1 MVLVRSLRL
10 DETRLLPRWPHRQ
23 GLVLTLSTSLAID
36 PSALSPSER
45 LPFILNSCRTIAVVG
60 LSPHPHR
67 ASFDVARYMQAA
79 GYRIIPINPNV
90 AADGGEVLGEK
101 AYASLLQ
108 AARHEK
114 IDLVNCFR
122 NSIDIPPVVDEA
134 IAIGAKAVWMQLGI
148 SNAAAA
154 AKAEVHGLLV
164 VQDQCIKI
172 DHRVLLSRGLVTSLL
187 ATSAA
192 AG

>member
-1 MVLVRSLRL
+1 M
-10 DETRLLPRWPHRQ
+10 
-23 GLVLTLSTSLAID
+23 TLSTSLAID
-36 PSALSPSER
+36 PSALNPPER
-45 LPFILNSCRTIAVVG
+45 LPFILNTCRTIAVVG

-79 GYRIIPINPNV
+79 GYRIIPVNPNV

-101 AYASLLQ
+101 AYASLRE
-108 AARHEK
+108 AAKHEK

-122 NSIDIPPVVDEA
+122 NSVDIPPVVDEA
-134 IAIGAKAVWMQLGI
+134 IAIGARAVWMQLGI

-154 AKAEVHGLLV
+154 AKAEAHGLLV
-164 VQDQCIKI
+164 VQNQCIKI
-172 DHRVLLSRGLVTSLL
+172 DHRVLLSRGMMTSLL
-187 ATSAA
+187 AASLA